1 MLDKTILITGSNGF
15 ISKKLYQFLL
25 NNNYKV
31 NSTNR
36 KKSNNYYFDLKD
48 KNNSLISIPKF
59 DILIHLAYFRN
70 SSFEIE
76 NKVNL
81 IGSANIF
88 SVAKNYNAKII
99 YISSQSAEINSYSN
113 YGKTKYNIE
122 KIAEKF
128 NAYIV
133 KPGLVYDEN
142 SESGLFAS
150 IEKLIKRMPFLF
162 VPTGLKKSIYLC
174 NINNL
179 FEQIHKIIHDKITQ
193 SKIEV
198 CENEKYSLSDLIN
211 KIALKNNKKIKIFY
225 INYKI
230 IYYTIKIFE
239 ILKFKFSFKSDSLKS
254 LL

>member
-1 MLDKTILITGSNGF
+1 MLNKTILITGSNGF

-25 NNNYKV
+25 NKNYKV
-31 NSTNR
+31 NCTNR
-36 KKSNNYYFDLKD
+36 KQSNNFYFDLKD
-48 KNNSLISIPKF
+48 QNDSLISIPKF
-59 DILIHLAYFRN
+59 DILIHLAYYRS

-81 IGSANIF
+81 NGSRSIF
-88 SVAKNYNAKII
+88 SLAKNYNAKII

-113 YGKTKYNIE
+113 YGKTKYEIE

-128 NAYIV
+128 GAYIV

-142 SESGLFAS
+142 SESGLFAT
-150 IEKLIKRMPFLF
+150 IEKIVKRMPFLF
-162 VPTGLKKSIYLC
+162 IPTGLHKSIYLC

-179 FEQIHKIIHDKITQ
+179 FDQIQKIIHDKINQ

-198 CENEKYSLSDLIN
+198 CEKEKYSLSDLVN

-230 IYYTIKIFE
+230 IFYTIKIFE
-239 ILKFKFSFKSDSLKS
+239 ILKFKFNFKSDSLKS